1 MKDNASKIYE
11 WDIRGQNN
19 AGSSNMTEQICHL
32 IGYKCSQFQALSG
45 HFVNKQLKIIQF
57 LFRFQG
63 NLSTK

>member
-19 AGSSNMTEQICHL
+19 AGSSNMTEQICHF
-32 IGYKCSQFQALSG
+32 IGHKCSQFQALSG
-45 HFVNKQLKIIQF
+45 HFLNKQLKIIQF
-57 LFRFQG
+57 PFRFQG